1 MTRCVAVAMLTLVAF
16 ASGRASQPALARIA
30 NQDPDAL
37 LDRVETVVGKAVQL
51 AKQNEIVFAATGG
64 LALMTC
70 SRHFTY
76 SLLFLQSFKAAGW
89 PIVRDGACELG
100 ESYRSARAAFKEEL
114 PELRKARALVPKLKE
129 DVQQARALLESASSQ
144 TSALTKQAAAAEA
157 KLNKWTSAVAK
168 ASAAGGGGG
177 GVPRDAGELQAKLQ
191 AAKKAKAEAESA
203 LASATKT
210 QQACI
215 AKYAELRSRYAELSR
230 VQNSVQAVSDAL
242 DPAKLERVAGG
253 MAAGALSCV
262 ASATSPLASSALLGS
277 SFGSL
282 VSERALPL
290 VRAAR
295 ERIADGPRLP
305 PDVAARVPTGVTKWL
320 DTATRSACAAAS
332 CWFAYRAR
340 ALSLTCS
347 GALLGARLFT
357 SALSSGVDSCCGRR
371 LSDFAVDATGLYR
384 RLDALDGTVDGTM
397 GSGTPVSVSIS
408 ALPLNAEA
416 GLELALTAWAIAA
429 QVGSGAS
436 AGVPIFAKVFLSP
449 LLAFEAYL
457 KALAAGKMLAK

>member
-1 MTRCVAVAMLTLVAF
+1 MCAGNGRPAASARGDTGTVIHTEVGIHRSSRDACVGKIGADTNHYLGVHRTSVTRVAVAMLTLVAF

-242 DPAKLERVAGG
+242 DPASWSAWRAAWRRERSRASRRPRRRSRARRCS
-253 MAAGALSCV
+253 AAPLA
-262 ASATSPLASSALLGS
+262 ASSPSAPSLWSVPRVSASPTGRGCLPTSP
-277 SFGSL
+277 
-282 VSERALPL
+282 RACRP
-290 VRAAR
+290 
-295 ERIADGPRLP
+295 E
-305 PDVAARVPTGVTKWL
+305 
-320 DTATRSACAAAS
+320 
-332 CWFAYRAR
+332 
-340 ALSLTCS
+340 
-347 GALLGARLFT
+347 
-357 SALSSGVDSCCGRR
+357 
-371 LSDFAVDATGLYR
+371 
-384 RLDALDGTVDGTM
+384 
-397 GSGTPVSVSIS
+397 
-408 ALPLNAEA
+408 
-416 GLELALTAWAIAA
+416 
-429 QVGSGAS
+429 
-436 AGVPIFAKVFLSP
+436 
-449 LLAFEAYL
+449 
-457 KALAAGKMLAK
+457 